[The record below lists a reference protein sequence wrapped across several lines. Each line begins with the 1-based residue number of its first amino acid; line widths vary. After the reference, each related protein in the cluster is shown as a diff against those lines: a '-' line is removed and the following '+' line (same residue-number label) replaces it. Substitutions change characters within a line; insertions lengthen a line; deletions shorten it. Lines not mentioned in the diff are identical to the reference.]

1 VNERESLGS
10 HLKRERESRN
20 ISLKE
25 VAKKIRVR
33 EQLLKALEEDRYDL
47 LPPHP
52 YLKGFLFNYAK
63 VVGLDPHEVIH
74 RYESAIQVKPTSP
87 QEVPSQKKPQK
98 EAERKPP
105 EKPEKEPE
113 KKPEKES
120 EKKPKKESEKKPKK
134 EPEKKPERK
143 VIGSPRQFWII
154 GGVVVLS
161 VILSLLLFSPS
172 PKPPVEPV
180 SPTPEVSI
188 KPEAKKTLPPSA
200 PPQGSVT
207 TRVPV
212 APPLETSPAPER
224 TSVPEVAAVSETKPL
239 SLKLKGVEETWVRI
253 QVDDQP
259 AREMTFKP
267 GDVTSHQAM
276 TRIHLMVGNAGG
288 LDVTLNGRLIEKFG
302 KSGEVVTSTITLQG
316 VETKPYEKT
325 KPTNEE

>member
-1 VNERESLGS
+1 VNDRESLGS

-25 VAKKIRVR
+25 VAKRIRVR

-87 QEVPSQKKPQK
+87 QEVPSQRKFQK

-113 KKPEKES
+113 KKPQKEPEKKP
-120 EKKPKKESEKKPKK
+120 EKKPK
-134 EPEKKPERK
+134 KKPERK

-154 GGVVVLS
+154 GGVVVVS
-161 VILSLLLFSPS
+161 VIFSLLFFSPS

-180 SPTPEVSI
+180 SPTPDVSI
-188 KPEAKKTLPPSA
+188 KPEEKKKLPPPA

-207 TRVPV
+207 TRVPGT
-212 APPLETSPAPER
+212 PPLETSPAPER
-224 TSVPEVAAVSETKPL
+224 TSVPEVAPGSETKPL

-267 GDVTSHQAM
+267 GDVTSHEAM

>member
-1 VNERESLGS
+1 VNEKESLGS

-87 QEVPSQKKPQK
+87 QEVPSQRKPQK

-113 KKPEKES
+113 KIP
-120 EKKPKKESEKKPKK
+120 EKKPGKK
-134 EPEKKPERK
+134 PEKKPERK
-143 VIGSPRQFWII
+143 VSGSPRQFWII

-161 VILSLLLFSPS
+161 VILSLLFFSPS
-172 PKPPVEPV
+172 PKPPVEPL
-180 SPTPEVSI
+180 SPTPEVSF
-188 KPEAKKTLPPSA
+188 KPEAEKKLPPSA
-200 PPQGSVT
+200 PPQGSAT
-207 TRVPV
+207 TRVPGP
-212 APPLETSPAPER
+212 PPLETSSAPGR
-224 TSVPEVAAVSETKPL
+224 IPVPEVAPGSETKPL

-267 GDVTSHQAM
+267 GDVTSHQAA

-288 LDVTLNGRLIEKFG
+288 LDVTLNGKLIEKFG